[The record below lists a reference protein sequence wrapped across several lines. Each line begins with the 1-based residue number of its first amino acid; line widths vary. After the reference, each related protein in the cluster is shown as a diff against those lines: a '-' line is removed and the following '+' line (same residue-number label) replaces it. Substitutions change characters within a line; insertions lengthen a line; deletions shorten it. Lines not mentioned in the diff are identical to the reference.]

1 MQMNE
6 TNINLREFLMV
17 GFQIPLPF
25 KKILFAIFL
34 VTYMFTISGNVLI
47 IVLSF
52 ISQQLNKP
60 MYFFLSNLSVCEIIL
75 TTNIVPNMLCLLM
88 VDRLII
94 SVPECFL
101 QFYMFGTSATT
112 ECFLLAVMSY
122 DRYLAICSP
131 LHYTSIMNER
141 LCFTLVVIVWTTGF
155 MATVGTIILMSSL
168 QFCKTDGIDHFFCD
182 REPILGLS
190 CSDTA
195 EVEVQALVF
204 SFCIT
209 LWPFIII
216 VWSYIS
222 ILRTIFKMITS
233 KERYKTFST
242 CSSHLIVVSMYYGTL
257 IIMYVVPSNNQSF
270 NVNKLLSLLYIVVTP
285 LLNPIIYSFM
295 NRELRNA
302 LQQCIYN
309 MSSYIKY

>member
-1 MQMNE
+1 
-6 TNINLREFLMV
+6 
-17 GFQIPLPF
+17 
-25 KKILFAIFL
+25 
-34 VTYMFTISGNVLI
+34 
-47 IVLSF
+47 
-52 ISQQLNKP
+52 
-60 MYFFLSNLSVCEIIL
+60 MYFFLSNLSACEIIL
-75 TTNIVPNMLCLLM
+75 TTNIVPNMLYLLT
-88 VDRLII
+88 VDLGII
-94 SVPECFL
+94 SVTECFL

-122 DRYLAICSP
+122 DRYLAICRP

-141 LCFTLVVIVWTTGF
+141 LCVKLAVVVWTAGL
-155 MATVGTIILMSSL
+155 MATLGTIILMSSL
-168 QFCKTDGIDHFFCD
+168 QFCKTSGIDHFFCD
-182 REPILGLS
+182 REPILDLS
-190 CSDTA
+190 CSDTT
-195 EVEVQALVF
+195 EVKVEALVF

-209 LWPFIII
+209 LFPFIVI

-233 KERYKTFST
+233 KDRHKTFST

-285 LLNPIIYSFM
+285 LLNPIIYSFK

-302 LQQCIYN
+302 LQQCFHN
-309 MSSYIKY
+309 MPLCGKY